1 MNIKKLVFGVTAM
14 TIINLASNL
23 QAEEVEAVL
32 ELPDYNVVG
41 QYLQAD
47 QINSLKSP
55 TPIKEVP
62 QSVSILTS
70 DLISLQN
77 LSSMEDISDYI
88 PGIESG
94 QGEGHRDDILFRGR
108 KTTADFFVDG
118 VRDDVQY
125 YRPLYN
131 VEQVEVL
138 KGANALFFGRGGTGG
153 LINRVTKT
161 AQLADNFTNYK
172 LIFDDLGEHSLQ
184 LDANFA
190 ISPNAALRLN
200 YYNENLEN
208 HRDFYFG
215 DNSGFNPTLKF
226 ALCDNTVVNV
236 SYETLDH
243 ERFIDRGIPS
253 QNGAPVSSLV
263 GTTFADTAGNNI
275 TTLEADSLRVI
286 VDHRLDNQT
295 KLRLNYTDNS
305 YNKLYQNYYVGAYG
319 TSYGSSPTVTPA
331 GRVSMSGYKD
341 TTQRGSTIISADIIG
356 NAEFFGLN
364 HQYVL
369 GYETIETSNNN
380 DRVKATSTVV
390 DIANVGSIGTTAPFS
405 ASFSDDTHA
414 TLDVTSIYFSNEI
427 ALFDELD
434 LIVGGR
440 LDDFELDVVDQTP
453 TNASGGDA
461 RRKDEVFSPRLGFVY
476 KPQNNTTYY
485 ASYSE
490 TFIPQSGDQYADLK
504 GDKRN
509 MDPDVYES
517 TEFGVKFDLDNGIS
531 VTAAKFKLNEV
542 APNGPPNTINYA
554 VEETA
559 INGYELQAI
568 GNISDNWFINAGA
581 SFISDADSIKEVP
594 GRTLSLWN
602 LFKVNK
608 KLSLGL
614 GIINKGSTVGK
625 SPNVILPSYTRID
638 AAAYYEIDDHMR
650 VQINL
655 ENVTDELY
663 YPFAYGDHQV
673 SVGAPLHATIKLV
686 GRF

>member
-1 MNIKKLVFGVTAM
+1 
-14 TIINLASNL
+14 
-23 QAEEVEAVL
+23 
-32 ELPDYNVVG
+32 
-41 QYLQAD
+41 
-47 QINSLKSP
+47 
-55 TPIKEVP
+55 
-62 QSVSILTS
+62 
-70 DLISLQN
+70 
-77 LSSMEDISDYI
+77 MEDISDYI

-405 ASFSDDTHA
+405 ASFGDDTHA

-453 TNASGGDA
+453 TNASG
-461 RRKDEVFSPRLGFVY
+461 VM
-476 KPQNNTTYY
+476 Q
-485 ASYSE
+485 
-490 TFIPQSGDQYADLK
+490 
-504 GDKRN
+504 
-509 MDPDVYES
+509 
-517 TEFGVKFDLDNGIS
+517 
-531 VTAAKFKLNEV
+531 
-542 APNGPPNTINYA
+542 
-554 VEETA
+554 EE
-559 INGYELQAI
+559 
-568 GNISDNWFINAGA
+568 
-581 SFISDADSIKEVP
+581 
-594 GRTLSLWN
+594 R
-602 LFKVNK
+602 
-608 KLSLGL
+608 
-614 GIINKGSTVGK
+614 
-625 SPNVILPSYTRID
+625 
-638 AAAYYEIDDHMR
+638 
-650 VQINL
+650 
-655 ENVTDELY
+655 
-663 YPFAYGDHQV
+663 
-673 SVGAPLHATIKLV
+673 
-686 GRF
+686 

>member
-1 MNIKKLVFGVTAM
+1 MNIKKLIFGITAM
-14 TIINLASNL
+14 TVINLVSILKAQEL
-23 QAEEVEAVL
+23 EFVV

-41 QYLQAD
+41 QYLQTN

-62 QSVSILTS
+62 QSVSVLTS

-172 LIFDDLGEHSLQ
+172 LSFDDLGEHSLQ
-184 LDANFA
+184 LDANFT

-200 YYNENLEN
+200 YYNEDLEN

-215 DNSGFNPTLKF
+215 NNSGFNPTLKF

-253 QNGAPVSSLV
+253 QNGAPVSSLL

-275 TTLEADSLRVI
+275 STLEADSLRVI

-305 YNKLYQNYYVGAYG
+305 YDKLYQNYYVGAYG

-331 GRVSMSGYKD
+331 GQVSMSGYKD

-356 NAEFFGLN
+356 NTEFFGLN

-369 GYETIETSNNN
+369 GYEIIETSNNN

-517 TEFGVKFDLDNGIS
+517 TEFGVKFDLDNRIS

-542 APNGPPNTINYA
+542 APNGPPNTVNYA

-568 GNISDNWFINAGA
+568 GNICDNWFINAGA

-608 KLSLGL
+608 NLSLGL

-638 AAAYYEIDDHMR
+638 AAAYYEIDEHMR

>member
-1 MNIKKLVFGVTAM
+1 MNIKKLIFGITAM
-14 TIINLASNL
+14 TVINLVSILKAQEL
-23 QAEEVEAVL
+23 EFVV

-41 QYLQAD
+41 QYLQTD

-62 QSVSILTS
+62 QSVSVLTS

-172 LIFDDLGEHSLQ
+172 LSFDDLGEHSLQ
-184 LDANFA
+184 LDANFT

-200 YYNENLEN
+200 YYNEDLEN

-215 DNSGFNPTLKF
+215 NNSGFNPTLKF

-253 QNGAPVSSLV
+253 QNGAPVSSLL

-275 TTLEADSLRVI
+275 STLEADSLRVI

-305 YNKLYQNYYVGAYG
+305 YDKLYQNYYVGAYG
-319 TSYGSSPTVTPA
+319 TSYGSSPMVTPA
-331 GRVSMSGYKD
+331 GQVSMSGYKD

-356 NAEFFGLN
+356 NTEFFGLN

-369 GYETIETSNNN
+369 GYEIIETSNNN

-517 TEFGVKFDLDNGIS
+517 TEFGVKFDLDNRIS

-542 APNGPPNTINYA
+542 APNGPPNTVNYA

-608 KLSLGL
+608 NLSLGL

-638 AAAYYEIDDHMR
+638 AAAYYEIDEHMR

>member
-14 TIINLASNL
+14 TIINLASIL
-23 QAEEVEAVL
+23 QADEVEAVV

-41 QYLQAD
+41 QFLQTD
-47 QINSLKSP
+47 QINALKSP

-62 QSVSILTS
+62 QSVSVLTS

-77 LSSMEDISDYI
+77 LSSMADISDYV

-118 VRDDVQY
+118 IRDDVQY

-172 LIFDDLGEHSLQ
+172 LSFDDLGERSLQ
-184 LDANFA
+184 IDANFA
-190 ISPNAALRLN
+190 ISPNAAFRLN
-200 YYNENLEN
+200 YYSEDLEN

-215 DNSGFNPTLKF
+215 DNSGFNPTIKF
-226 ALCDNTVVNV
+226 ALSDNTVVNV

-253 QNGAPVSSLV
+253 QNGAPVSSLT
-263 GTTFADTAGNNI
+263 GTTFADTSGNNI
-275 TTLEADSLRVI
+275 TTLEADSLRII
-286 VDHRLDNQT
+286 VDHQLDNQA

-305 YNKLYQNYYVGAYG
+305 YDKLYQNYYVGAYG
-319 TSYGSSPTVTPA
+319 NSYDTVPVVTPA
-331 GRVSMSGYKD
+331 GQVSMSGYKD
-341 TTQRGSTIISADIIG
+341 TTQRESKVISADLIG
-356 NAEFFGLN
+356 EKEISGLT
-364 HQYVL
+364 HKYVL
-369 GYETIETSNNN
+369 GYEVIETSNDN
-380 DRVKATSTVV
+380 DRVKASSTVV
-390 DIANVGSIGTTAPFS
+390 DIANVGSIGQTAPFS
-405 ASFSDDTHA
+405 STFSDDTHA
-414 TLDVTSIYFSNEI
+414 TLDVKSLYFSDEI
-427 ALFDELD
+427 ALSNELD
-434 LIVGGR
+434 FIIGGR
-440 LDDFELDVVDQTP
+440 LDEFELDVDDQTP

-461 RRKDEVFSPRLGFVY
+461 SRKDEEFSPRLGFVY
-476 KPQNNTTYY
+476 KPQEGTTYY

-504 GDKRN
+504 GDKKN

-517 TEFGVKFDLDNGIS
+517 TEFGVKFDLKNGIS

-542 APNGPPNTINYA
+542 APNGPPNTSNYKI
-554 VEETA
+554 EETA
-559 INGYELQAI
+559 IDGYELQAV
-568 GNISDNWFINAGA
+568 GNVSENWFINAGA
-581 SFISDADSIKEVP
+581 SFISDADTIKEVP
-594 GRTLSLWN
+594 ARTLSVWN
-602 LFKVNK
+602 LFKVNN

-614 GIINKGSTVGK
+614 GIINKGSTAGK
-625 SPNVILPSYTRID
+625 SDNVTLPSYTRVD
-638 AAAYYEIDDHMR
+638 AAAYYKVDDNM
-650 VQINL
+650 QLQLNI

-686 GRF
+686 GSF

>member
-1 MNIKKLVFGVTAM
+1 MNIKKLIFGITAM
-14 TIINLASNL
+14 TVINLVSILKAQEL
-23 QAEEVEAVL
+23 EFVV

-41 QYLQAD
+41 QYLQTD

-62 QSVSILTS
+62 QSVSVLTS

-172 LIFDDLGEHSLQ
+172 LSFDDLGEHSLQ
-184 LDANFA
+184 LDANFT

-200 YYNENLEN
+200 YYNEDLEN

-215 DNSGFNPTLKF
+215 NNSGFFPTLKF

-253 QNGAPVSSLV
+253 QNGAPVSSLL

-275 TTLEADSLRVI
+275 STLEADSLRVI

-305 YNKLYQNYYVGAYG
+305 YDKLYQNYYVGAYG

-331 GRVSMSGYKD
+331 GQVSMSGYKD

-356 NAEFFGLN
+356 NTEFFGLN

-369 GYETIETSNNN
+369 GYEIIETSNNN

-517 TEFGVKFDLDNGIS
+517 TEFGVKFDLDNRIS

-542 APNGPPNTINYA
+542 APNGPPNTVNYA

-608 KLSLGL
+608 NLSLGL

-638 AAAYYEIDDHMR
+638 AAAYYEIDEHMR

>member
-62 QSVSILTS
+62 QSVSVLTS

-172 LIFDDLGEHSLQ
+172 LSFDDLGEHSLQ
-184 LDANFA
+184 LDANFT

-200 YYNENLEN
+200 YYNEDLEN

-215 DNSGFNPTLKF
+215 NNSGFNPTLKF

-253 QNGAPVSSLV
+253 QNGAPVSSLL

-275 TTLEADSLRVI
+275 STLEADSLRVI

-305 YNKLYQNYYVGAYG
+305 YDKLYQNYYVGAYG

-331 GRVSMSGYKD
+331 GQVSMSGYKD

-356 NAEFFGLN
+356 NTEFFGLN

-369 GYETIETSNNN
+369 GYEIIETSNNN

-517 TEFGVKFDLDNGIS
+517 TEFGVKFDLDNRIS

-542 APNGPPNTINYA
+542 APNGPPNTVNYA

-568 GNISDNWFINAGA
+568 GNICDNWFINAGA

-608 KLSLGL
+608 NLSLGL

-638 AAAYYEIDDHMR
+638 AAAYYEIDEHMR